1 MTNEKKNRYSKYIP
15 PAIFFGVALIF
26 SLPFLLKW
34 NYIGPRDWELFVT
47 MAAIPVKSILYYFQF
62 PFFNPYLAG
71 GNILFAHPE
80 VAVFSPFFLI
90 LLLFGAIGGLKLQ
103 VLIVYFLGFWGS
115 WLFSRQLGLSKISS
129 YLVSFVYFG
138 SSYFALHFSAG
149 HMPFTHFCFL
159 PWFLYFLLKANENRK
174 YLLAGAFSI
183 ALIILGNGAA
193 IPFLYSCFFSGVFI
207 LLYSIEKKNFT
218 YLKFYFFAILAG
230 LLLAAVKFIPMYVE
244 LSQFPWAGK
253 PDDFT
258 PLGIIPAAFFSFDQ
272 YIFRELGSGFNWT
285 WHEYGAYIS
294 PVVVLIA
301 IVGLIYKFRSCRL
314 WLITAVFF
322 FIFGLGSFSD
332 YSLWNLFMNLPGFAS
347 IRVPSRAFQFVVLSI
362 AIIAG
367 FGLDYIINHLKD
379 SVSSIKRIAIAL
391 VTLILL
397 GNFMVNLPS
406 FNTIDYKLPQKQTF
420 NEEFKHEIGDAND
433 IYRLFQRNRG
443 SLMAPWLS
451 AYKESRGLVS
461 QTNQVAM
468 EYIMSGQL
476 QMISRKYTPNKIEY
490 EIAPT
495 SDGKII
501 FGIGYDKGWS
511 SSDGR
516 ELFEEHGLVATKF
529 SPNDKKIVLTYTTPW
544 FYTGMIISILTLLI
558 CLLILFRAEFGNRF
572 KTIFK

>member
-1 MTNEKKNRYSKYIP
+1 MTDETKNRYSKYIP
-15 PAIFFGVALIF
+15 PVIFFGAALIF

-47 MAAIPVKSILYYFQF
+47 MAAIPVKSVLYYFQF

-80 VAVFSPFFLI
+80 VGIFSPFFLI
-90 LLLFGAIGGLKLQ
+90 MLIFGAIGGLKLQ

-115 WLFSRQLGLSKISS
+115 WLFSRHLGLSKISS
-129 YLVSFVYFG
+129 YLVAFVYFG

-159 PWFLYFLLKANENRK
+159 PWFLYFLLRAEKERK
-174 YLLAGAFSI
+174 YLLAGALSI

-207 LLYSIEKKNFT
+207 LLYSIEKKNYR
-218 YLKFYFFAILAG
+218 YLKFYFFAIFAG
-230 LLLAAVKFIPMYVE
+230 LLLSAVKFVPMFIE
-244 LSQFPWAGK
+244 LSQSPWAGK

-272 YIFRELGSGFNWT
+272 YIFRELGAGFNWT
-285 WHEYGAYIS
+285 WHEYGAYLS

-301 IVGLIYKFRSCRL
+301 LIGLIYKFRSCRL
-314 WLITAVFF
+314 WLVTAIFF
-322 FIFGLGSFSD
+322 FIFGLGSYSEF
-332 YSLWNLFMNLPGFAS
+332 SLWNLFMKLPGFAS

-362 AIIAG
+362 AVIAG
-367 FGLDYIINHLKD
+367 FGLDYIITRLKET
-379 SVSSIKRIAIAL
+379 VPSIKYIAFAL
-391 VTLILL
+391 VGLILL
-397 GNFMVNLPS
+397 SNFLVNLPS
-406 FNTIDYKLPQKQTF
+406 FKTIDYKLPEKQTF
-420 NEEFKHEIGDAND
+420 AANFRHEIGDAND

-461 QTNQVAM
+461 QSNQVAM

-476 QMISRKYTPNKIEY
+476 KVVSRNYTPNKIEY
-490 EIAPT
+490 EIAPK

-501 FGIGYDKGWS
+501 FGIGYDKGWTC
-511 SSDGR
+511 SDGR
-516 ELFEEHGLVATKF
+516 ELFEEHGLVATEF
-529 SPNDKKIVLTYTTPW
+529 NINDKKIILSYTTPW
-544 FYTGMIISILTLLI
+544 FYTGLVISFLTSLI
-558 CLLILFRAEFGNRF
+558 FLLILFNAKFGNRF
-572 KTIFK
+572 KTILK

>member
-1 MTNEKKNRYSKYIP
+1 MITEKKNRYSKYITP
-15 PAIFFGVALIF
+15 GIFFGAALIF

-47 MAAIPVKSILYYFQF
+47 MAAIPVKSILYYHQF

-71 GNILFAHPE
+71 GNILFSHPE
-80 VAVFSPFFLI
+80 VALFSPFFLI
-90 LLLFGAIGGLKLQ
+90 LLLFGAIGGLKFQ
-103 VLIVYFLGFWGS
+103 VLIVYFLGFWGT

-174 YLLAGAFSI
+174 YLLAGALSI
-183 ALIILGNGAA
+183 ALIVLGNGAA

-207 LLYSIEKKNFT
+207 LLYSIEKKNYRF
-218 YLKFYFFAILAG
+218 LKFYFFAIFAG

-244 LSQFPWAGK
+244 LSQSPWAGK

-258 PLGIIPAAFFSFDQ
+258 PIGIIPAAFFSFDQ

-301 IVGLIYKFRSCRL
+301 IIGLIYKFRDCRL

-322 FIFGLGSFSD
+322 FIIGLGSFSD
-332 YSLWNLFMNLPGFAS
+332 YSFWNLFMNLPGFAS

-379 SVSSIKRIAIAL
+379 SVSSIKHIAIAL

-397 GNFMVNLPS
+397 GNFLVNLPS

-420 NEEFKHEIGDAND
+420 NEEFRHEIGDAND

-461 QTNQVAM
+461 QSNQVAM

-476 QMISRKYTPNKIEY
+476 QVISRNYTPNIIEY

-511 SSDGR
+511 CTDGR

-529 SPNDKKIVLTYTTPW
+529 STNDKKIVLTYITPW
-544 FYTGMIISILTLLI
+544 FYTGLIISLLTLLVF
-558 CLLILFRAEFGNRF
+558 LLILFRAEFGDRF

>member
-1 MTNEKKNRYSKYIP
+1 MTTENKNGYSKFITP
-15 PAIFFGVALIF
+15 GIFFGAALIF

-34 NYIGPRDWELFVT
+34 NYIGPRDWELFIT
-47 MAAIPVKSILYYFQF
+47 MAAIPVKSVLYYHQF

-80 VAVFSPFFLI
+80 VAIFSPFFLVLMI
-90 LLLFGAIGGLKLQ
+90 FGAIAGLKLQ
-103 VLIVYFLGFWGS
+103 ILIVYFLGFWGS

-159 PWFLYFLLKANENRK
+159 PWFIYFLLKASENRK
-174 YLLAGAFSI
+174 YLLAGALSI
-183 ALIILGNGAA
+183 AMIILGNGAA
-193 IPFLYSCFFSGVFI
+193 IPFLYSCFFSGIFI
-207 LLYSIEKKNFT
+207 FLYSIEKKEYR
-218 YLKFYFFAILAG
+218 YLKFYFFAIFAG
-230 LLLAAVKFIPMYVE
+230 LLLSAVKFIPMYIE

-258 PLGIIPAAFFSFDQ
+258 PVGIIPAIFFSFDQ
-272 YIFRELGSGFNWT
+272 YIFRELGTGFNWT

-294 PVVVLIA
+294 PVVVLMAA
-301 IVGLIYKFRSCRL
+301 IGLIYKFHSCRL
-314 WLITAVFF
+314 WLVTTVFF

-332 YSLWNLFMNLPGFAS
+332 YSLWNLFMQLPGFAS

-367 FGLDYIINHLKD
+367 FGLDYIVTRLKET
-379 SVSSIKRIAIAL
+379 VPSIRHIAFAL
-391 VTLILL
+391 VALVLL
-397 GNFMVNLPS
+397 GNFLVNLPS
-406 FNTIDYKLPQKQTF
+406 FNTIDYKLPKKQTF
-420 NEEFKHEIGDAND
+420 AEDFLHEIGDVND
-433 IYRLFQRNRG
+433 IYRQFQRNRG

-461 QTNQVAM
+461 QSNQVAM
-468 EYIMSGQL
+468 EYVMSGKL
-476 QMISRKYTPNKIEY
+476 QVVSRKYTPNKIEY
-490 EIAPT
+490 EIVPA

-516 ELFEEHGLVATKF
+516 ELFEEHLLVATKF
-529 SPNDKKIVLTYTTPW
+529 SINDKKIILTYTTPW
-544 FYTGMIISILTLLI
+544 FYTGLVVSILTLSI
-558 CLLILFRAEFGNRF
+558 FFLILFSGKFGDRF